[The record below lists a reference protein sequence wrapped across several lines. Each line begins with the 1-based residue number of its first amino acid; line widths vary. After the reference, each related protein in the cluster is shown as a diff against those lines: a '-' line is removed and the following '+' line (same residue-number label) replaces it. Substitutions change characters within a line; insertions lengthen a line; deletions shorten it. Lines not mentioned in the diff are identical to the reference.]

1 MDFTP
6 YIIIVVAAIAYG
18 MKDLISAG
26 TKKLSKKIMKE
37 NIDVKNHPIFTKIN
51 NYLES
56 SKYTTYSHNPYK
68 QTVIIHREKIFWNLV
83 LENFIVLSKLDFNKI
98 STEDFSEI
106 IKVAFNN
113 IDKYTEIMEKNG
125 VPEKTII
132 VMESSIVHLRIF
144 MNSLVNSIKN
154 DSIYDTKNEKTWA
167 IFTAYFEYLDFAH
180 KSAID
185 LLVSANG
192 NLFGENFNGLINNG
206 D

>member
-1 MDFTP
+1 
-6 YIIIVVAAIAYG
+6 
-18 MKDLISAG
+18 
-26 TKKLSKKIMKE
+26 
-37 NIDVKNHPIFTKIN
+37 
-51 NYLES
+51 
-56 SKYTTYSHNPYK
+56 
-68 QTVIIHREKIFWNLV
+68 
-83 LENFIVLSKLDFNKI
+83 
-98 STEDFSEI
+98 
-106 IKVAFNN
+106 
-113 IDKYTEIMEKNG
+113 MEKNG

-144 MNSLVNSIKN
+144 MNSLVNSIKD

>member
-37 NIDVKNHPIFTKIN
+37 NIDVKKHLIFTKIS

-68 QTVIIHREKIFWNLV
+68 QAVIIHREKIFWNLV

-113 IDKYTEIMEKNG
+113 IDRYSEIMEKNG

-144 MNSLVNSIKN
+144 MNSLVNSIKD

>member
-37 NIDVKNHPIFTKIN
+37 NIDVKKHLIFTKIS